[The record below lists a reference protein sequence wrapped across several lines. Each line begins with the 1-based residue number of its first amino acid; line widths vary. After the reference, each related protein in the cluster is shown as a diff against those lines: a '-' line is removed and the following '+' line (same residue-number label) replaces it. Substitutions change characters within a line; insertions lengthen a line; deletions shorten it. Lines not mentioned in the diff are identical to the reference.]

1 MADDDMRRAA
11 RQWLDADLAWLT
23 VNRANLPM
31 GSDPEPG
38 EELPSPGAREMIRL
52 PRRPRVRR
60 RSRVH

>member
-11 RQWLDADLAWLT
+11 RQWLDAYLTWPT

-31 GSDPEPG
+31 APDPEPG
-38 EELPSPGAREMIRL
+38 EELPSREMIRL

-60 RSRVH
+60 RSPVH